1 MSKKVVPE
9 VFLHATHEKALDTV
23 SMAELKAH
31 AARPEAAGASWRQDA
46 RVQEGGHGG
55 WDGHEGADRTGEQG
69 GDDQSSV
76 SCISGA
82 PCGVYCGF
90 FRSLQSGCRDGI
102 SHMTST
108 LAWIKCGLAVEQDPN
123 T

>member
-46 RVQEGGHGG
+46 SESRKGGMVGG
-55 WDGHEGADRTGEQG
+55 TGTKELTEL
-69 GDDQSSV
+69 
-76 SCISGA
+76 A
-82 PCGVYCGF
+82 NKEE
-90 FRSLQSGCRDGI
+90 
-102 SHMTST
+102 MTSR
-108 LAWIKCGLAVEQDPN
+108 Q
-123 T
+123 